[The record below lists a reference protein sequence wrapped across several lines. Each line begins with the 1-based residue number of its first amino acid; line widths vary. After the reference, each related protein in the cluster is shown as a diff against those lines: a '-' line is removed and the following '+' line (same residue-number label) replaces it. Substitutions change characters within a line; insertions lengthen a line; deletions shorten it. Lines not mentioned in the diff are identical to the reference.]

1 MKIKENREKN
11 APPNIVFF
19 ACAFQSILGGFGM
32 GFGRVLG
39 GVWSLSGVSW
49 ATFGPIFGCLYFE
62 CSPKGALEAP
72 GVDFG
77 VIWRGLGGVFG

>member
-1 MKIKENREKN
+1 
-11 APPNIVFF
+11 
-19 ACAFQSILGGFGM
+19 M

-77 VIWRGLGGVFG
+77 VIWRGLGGVFGGFFGDFGCFLEDFGEGLEGQKL